1 MLVQLCCLTIILSL
15 VCNVSSIATICHNAT
30 VGGGECISCTNIPQY
45 ADGKNGGE
53 ALDFY
58 SPDVMRPPDGAY
70 IQSGYYE
77 PLFTGCFN
85 QTNQTEFTCRNGL
98 YGGSPGNFTIQG
110 AFLQNYDAIGIM
122 FWWGINTKGNDPI
135 FNLTWGNFFFNSKN
149 FTGFPKVKSVI
160 FIATGDIF
168 VNGVLMGIYN
178 LNFTQN
184 LTIWLAQCVDTMKV
198 VILRNSNALVRFSAG
213 NVVAFEPCTGDTTI
227 NKLRCAYHQFN
238 FSTGFYDIDT
248 FVPVTSNIT
257 YLPYPDLKD
266 NTGQQVYSFY
276 VALKGDSVNYNQS
289 CVDSK
294 YPFFKLKCNN
304 TYPWDHDK
312 WCILG
317 SEIYVPGYNV
327 YTNTQHSYAGT
338 IPNYPTCSSKGLSLE
353 NIYNNIGF
361 NRFCVTK
368 LLATRD
374 ISSITQ
380 YTCVYVVSV
389 EGFDSYNSGIIYRY
403 VGVNFDFG
411 TAMYSVKSVPTQF
424 IYTEQC
430 HNYNIYNIR
439 GVGQILNV
447 TGKDNITLADGGLA
461 ITSGSGLLAFRNNGS
476 LYSVQ
481 PCHTVSTQAVIVN
494 GSFVG
499 LFVPASRWLANQFNL
514 GNHTENVDGGCLISN
529 KTIRTRRS
537 TSAVYTGVCIGL
549 FAAMGTSCIYSNGT
563 VLNRTLPQPS
573 VQTSVQPLLGVVA
586 NVSIPKELTLAVTT
600 EYLQTRYQKVTI
612 DCAKY
617 VCGDFARCRTLLQQ
631 YGSFCQSINAILSGV
646 NENED
651 NGLLQYAEAINTG
664 YTLNFTGYNVSN
676 LGGFDLS
683 LVLPKNF
690 TLLQNQGRST
700 IEDLLFDKV
709 VTLGVSEV
717 DQNYDKCIASRGGS
731 FTNLADLTCAQF
743 YNGVMVLPGV
753 VDPGLMAVYTG
764 SLIGGMALG
773 GITAAASIP
782 FATQIQARVN
792 YLALTQSVLLDNQ
805 NLIANSF
812 NKALKGI
819 QSALDTVSKGFDE
832 VARGFE
838 SVTVAL
844 NKVQDVVNTH
854 SDILNKLMAQL
865 SVNFGAVSS
874 SLNEIYLKLDQIN
887 ADAQVDRLITGRL
900 TALST
905 YVASLQLAAYK
916 ADQSRR
922 LALQKVEECVKS
934 QSMRYGFCGNGSH
947 VLTIPQSA
955 PNGIFFIHYT
965 YQPTAYVTVEAVPG
979 LCVTT
984 PSGKYGVMPKT
995 GSGIIFRQNGT
1006 FFVTS
1011 TQLYEPKLLSYSEVV
1026 NLTSCEANYYN
1037 VSESETPFQPA
1048 LPNFDDEFN
1057 DIFTELNTSKD
1068 AIKNISSNFNY
1079 TIPILNLPD
1088 EICRLNHSI
1097 NTLYNYSD
1105 VIDKINQDLN
1115 DTFINLE
1122 QLNKIT
1128 RYIKWPWYVWLAI
1141 GFACLIFILILGW
1154 VFFMTGC
1161 CGCCCGCFGI
1171 IPLMSKCGKKS
1182 SYYTTFDNDVVYK
1195 NIDLK
1200 SLFNDSNPNIF
1211 LNSVNSSLV

>member
-1 MLVQLCCLTIILSL
+1 MLVQFCCLTIILSL
-15 VCNVSSIATICHNAT
+15 LCFVSGIPSICNNVT
-30 VGGGECISCTNIPQY
+30 VRSGYCISCLSIPAY
-45 ADGKNGGE
+45 ANGQHGGE

-58 SPDVMRPPDGAY
+58 SPDVMRPQDGAY

-77 PLFTGCFN
+77 PVFTGCFN
-85 QTNQTEFTCRNGL
+85 QTNQTDPTCKNGL
-98 YGGSPGNFTIQG
+98 YKGTPGGLNISGGFLNKYE
-110 AFLQNYDAIGIM
+110 AFGIM
-122 FWWGINTKGNDPI
+122 FYWGLDTVLTSDRDPT
-135 FNLTWGNFFFNSKN
+135 FNLTLGNFFVNSKN

-160 FIATGDIF
+160 FINTGDIF
-168 VNGVLMGIYN
+168 VNGALLGKHN
-178 LNFTQN
+178 LNFTN
-184 LTIWLAQCVDTMKV
+184 ILSFWLAQCVGTMKV
-198 VILRNSNALVRFSAG
+198 VVLKQSNALVQFSAG
-213 NVVAFEPCTGDTTI
+213 NVVAFEPCTGDTI
-227 NKLRCAYHQFN
+227 LNKLHCSYQQFN

-248 FVPVTSNIT
+248 FVPVSSNLT

-266 NTGQQVYSFY
+266 NTGQQVYAFY
-276 VALKGDSVNYNQS
+276 VALKGEQVYYNQS
-289 CVDSK
+289 CVDHK
-294 YPFFKLKCNN
+294 YTFFKLMCNN
-304 TYPWDHDK
+304 SHSWDASK
-312 WCILG
+312 LCILG

-327 YTNTQHSYAGT
+327 YTSTQHSYAGT
-338 IPNYPTCSSKGLSLE
+338 IPHYTTCSSKGLSLS
-353 NIYNNIGF
+353 NIYNSIGF
-361 NRFCVTK
+361 NRFCATR
-368 LLATRD
+368 LQETRD
-374 ISSITQ
+374 IASITH

-389 EGFDSYNSGIIYRY
+389 EGFDSNHNGIKYRY
-403 VGVNFDFG
+403 VGINFEFG
-411 TAMYSVKSVPTQF
+411 TAMYSVEKAPMQT
-424 IYTEQC
+424 IYMDQC

-447 TGKDNITLADGGLA
+447 TGKDNTTLTDGGLA

-481 PCHTVSTQAVIVN
+481 PCQTVSTQAVVVN
-494 GSFVG
+494 TSLVG
-499 LFVPASRWLANQFNL
+499 LFVPVSCDLVAEFNL
-514 GNHTENVDGGCLISN
+514 GNHTEYVDGGCLISN
-529 KTIRTRRS
+529 KTSVRGRRS
-537 TSAVYTGVCIGL
+537 TIAVYTGQCIGL
-549 FAAMGTSCIYSNGT
+549 FASMGTSCIYSNGT

-573 VQTSVQPLLGVVA
+573 VQTSVQPLLGVVS

-617 VCGDFARCRTLLQQ
+617 VCGDSKRCRTLLQQ

-683 LVLPKNF
+683 LVLPKNL
-690 TLLQNQGRST
+690 TLVQNQGRST

-717 DQNYDKCIASRGGS
+717 DQKYDKCIASRGGS

-773 GITAAASIP
+773 GITAAASVP

-838 SVTVAL
+838 SVTIAL

-874 SLNEIYLKLDQIN
+874 SLNEIYLKLDQLN
-887 ADAQVDRLITGRL
+887 ADAQVDRLIAGRL

-965 YQPTAYVTVEAVPG
+965 YQPIAYITVEALPG

-984 PSGKYGVMPKT
+984 PSGQYGVMPKT

-1026 NLTSCEANYYN
+1026 NLTSCEPNYYN

-1057 DIFTELNTSKD
+1057 SIFTELNTSKD
-1068 AIKNISSNFNY
+1068 AIKNISTNFNY
-1079 TIPILNLPD
+1079 TIPILSLQD
-1088 EICRLNHSI
+1088 EICSLNNSI
-1097 NTLYNYSD
+1097 NTLYNYSI

-1141 GFACLIFILILGW
+1141 GFACVIFILILGW

-1182 SYYTTFDNDVVYK
+1182 SYYTTFDNDVVTEQYRPK
-1195 NIDLK
+1195 K
-1200 SLFNDSNPNIF
+1200 S
-1211 LNSVNSSLV
+1211 V